1 MSETYLNHPNFGLL
15 FRICQIEDSQ
25 ELFTT
30 LYAQRLFFLVTNGPS
45 GLRFEPISRSDARLT
60 VEIRLRTLR
69 RSGKM
74 PEYEQLQKNTS
85 PDFSVTRERRKRAEG
100 RGQKDNIYGLILC
113 DRALPFS
120 LTDYLDFFIFDGI
133 FLRGLSRFFNLYA

>member
-74 PEYEQLQKNTS
+74 PEYEQLQKIHHRT
-85 PDFSVTRERRKRAEG
+85 F
-100 RGQKDNIYGLILC
+100 Q
-113 DRALPFS
+113 
-120 LTDYLDFFIFDGI
+120 
-133 FLRGLSRFFNLYA
+133 